1 MLNFDFYTFCSRYPI
16 HQDYNNRINMKKL
29 FSVFFL
35 AVFLLSLVPTDA
47 EAQRWTKIK
56 RYATL
61 GGSLGASNYFGDI
74 VPEASFT
81 SVGLSS
87 TRPNVS
93 MHYAYKMFPRV
104 AFRGSLSW
112 IRITGDDA
120 KSAAQ
125 NEADNLPRFKRN
137 LSFRNDIKELA
148 FTAIIDLFQNRG
160 AYTRRPDFTPYGF
173 IGIAAY
179 HHNPKA
185 YTNGAPG
192 VPSDWYALQPLGTE
206 GQNVPAT
213 NEVTYPKPYSR
224 YQLAIPFGAG
234 IKYRLDRQW
243 DFGFEIGWRK
253 TLTDYLDD
261 VSGTYA
267 DKNDLNTVNPTGLSA
282 YFSDR
287 SAESGYTDLAGY
299 GNRGDQ
305 RGDVTDKD
313 WYIVTSVSL
322 TYILP
327 ARIKGPKFR

>member
-1 MLNFDFYTFCSRYPI
+1 
-16 HQDYNNRINMKKL
+16 MKKL

-47 EAQRWTKIK
+47 EAQRWTKRR
-56 RYATL
+56 RYF
-61 GGSLGASNYFGDI
+61 SLGASLGAANYFGDI
-74 VPEASFT
+74 VPEADFT
-81 SVGLSS
+81 SLRLSS
-87 TRPNVS
+87 TRPS
-93 MHYAYKMFPRV
+93 LGLHYTYKMFPRI

-112 IRITGDDA
+112 NRVTGDDA

-137 LSFRNDIKELA
+137 LSFRNDIKELSA
-148 FTAIIDLFQNRG
+148 VAVIDLFENRG

-173 IGIAAY
+173 IGIAGY

-185 YTNGAPG
+185 YTDGSNGVASG
-192 VPSDWYALQPLGTE
+192 WYALQPLGTE
-206 GQNVPAT
+206 GQNVPAGT
-213 NEVTYPKPYSR
+213 DVKYPKPYSR
-224 YQLAIPFGAG
+224 FQLAIPFGAG
-234 IKYRLDRQW
+234 FKYRLDRQW

-267 DKNDLNTVNPTGLSA
+267 DKNELNAADPTGLSA

-299 GNRGDQ
+299 GNKGDQ

-313 WYIVTSVSL
+313 WYIITSVNL

-327 ARIKGPKFR
+327 TRIRSPKFR

>member
-1 MLNFDFYTFCSRYPI
+1 
-16 HQDYNNRINMKKL
+16 MKKL

-35 AVFLLSLVPTDA
+35 AVFLWSLMPT
-47 EAQRWTKIK
+47 EAQAQDPRWTKRK
-56 RYATL
+56 RYFTL
-61 GGSLGASNYFGDI
+61 GGSLGATNYFGDI

-81 SVGLSS
+81 SLGLSS
-87 TRPNVS
+87 TRHNVG

-112 IRITGDDA
+112 GRIYGDDA
-120 KSAAQ
+120 KSASE

-137 LSFRNDIKELA
+137 LSFRSDIKELA
-148 FTAIIDLFQNRG
+148 LTAVIDLFQNRQM
-160 AYTRRPDFTPYGF
+160 YTRRPDFAPYGF
-173 IGIAAY
+173 IGIAAF

-185 YTNGAPG
+185 YTDKAPG
-192 VPSDWYALQPLGTE
+192 VTSGWYALQPLGTE
-206 GQNVPAT
+206 GQNVPAGPGV
-213 NEVTYPKPYSR
+213 NYPKPYSR
-224 YQLAIPFGAG
+224 IQVAIPIGVG
-234 IKYRLDRQW
+234 VKYRLDRQW

-287 SAESGYTDLAGY
+287 SAESGYTELAGY
-299 GNRGDQ
+299 GHKGDQ

-313 WYIVTSVSL
+313 WYIVTNIHL

-327 ARIKGPKFR
+327 ARNKGPKYR